1 MIPQG
6 LGLLFV
12 DISLYGGTHRR
23 RRLAVLVEHLM
34 SDCFRPAHAR
44 FAPLDLRGDVFAVD
58 RVVVG
63 HVATAAWAFAIPRCN
78 IQLKCLAQRVDVDW
92 SPGARVYDQL
102 ADVLVRQACL
112 LKISRC

>member
-12 DISLYGGTHRR
+12 DISLYGGAHRR
-23 RRLAVLVEHLM
+23 RRLAVPVEHLM

-63 HVATAAWAFAIPRCN
+63 
-78 IQLKCLAQRVDVDW
+78 RVGDGSV
-92 SPGARVYDQL
+92 GLRYT
-102 ADVLVRQACL
+102 VL
-112 LKISRC
+112 